1 MIFLLLWLAFWRVK
15 QNTSMGCCTFQ
26 HMLQTR
32 ESQYFFPFST
42 EYILQQVAFLQPCG
56 SRSRSACAIS
66 PTGFTRTNHLH
77 RRTGIQIG
85 TPKDKSLLENTGVT
99 DCILFNKTKL
109 VALQRNRGFFFNK
122 KEKGMAMTQVNRKQ
136 IKSFYKQTVCRTE
149 TKLT

>member
-26 HMLQTR
+26 HML
-32 ESQYFFPFST
+32 PNKGKLVLFSFLHRIT
-42 EYILQQVAFLQPCG
+42 EYILQQVTFLQTCG

-99 DCILFNKTKL
+99 DCIVFNKTKL

-122 KEKGMAMTQVNRKQ
+122 KEKGMAMT
-136 IKSFYKQTVCRTE
+136 
-149 TKLT
+149 